1 MFEQL
6 GLDGWTPVQASLVL
20 GIALGLVFG
29 AAAQRSRF
37 CLRRGL
43 AGPADERRPA
53 LGVWAMALAVAIPG
67 TQLAAALGWIDFAD
81 HRFTAARVPVVALV
95 GGGLAFGAGMVLTR
109 GCASRITVL
118 AASGNLRSAL
128 CLAVFALTALATLRG
143 ALAPVRESL
152 SAPAFDAGA
161 LAGPAGWPG
170 GGLPWA
176 LVLGALLVVLA
187 LRSGAARRDLV
198 LGGVIGVLVP
208 LAWVGT
214 GLVLLDEFDPIPMQ
228 ALTYTSSTM
237 DAVFWF
243 TAATA
248 VAPGFGAG
256 LFGGTLVGAAAAA
269 LLSGDLRLGGV
280 QRPGPDRALHGGRRA
295 DGDRRRLCRRL
306 HGGGG
311 PVGPADAGNV
321 RDPRAR
327 GDRRG
332 RGYHRPDRGPTGGL
346 TAQPTSTL
354 RNCQGSAGSVSPG
367 SWA

>member
-269 LLSGDLRLGGV
+269 LLSGTFAWEAFSGPVQTGRYMAGAVLMGIGGV
-280 QRPGPDRALHGGRRA
+280 FAGGCTVGAGLSGLPTLGMSAILALAAIVAGAVITDRIVDRPAA
-295 DGDRRRLCRRL
+295 
-306 HGGGG
+306 
-311 PVGPADAGNV
+311 
-321 RDPRAR
+321 
-327 GDRRG
+327 
-332 RGYHRPDRGPTGGL
+332 
-346 TAQPTSTL
+346 
-354 RNCQGSAGSVSPG
+354 
-367 SWA
+367 